1 MIFKDFKD
9 AIQRQFASMEQS
21 GTLVR
26 MDVDKDLMWDTYLF
40 SFPEGS
46 NPIFQERTEH
56 DCQACKSFIRSTGNL
71 AAIVGEQLV
80 SIWDTQLDSP
90 YQVVADA
97 MDDLVLSA
105 EIKNLFLTTEK
116 KAGINFNQQMIESG
130 EILTWEHFYIELP
143 FRVVVPGIDIGS
155 KLSDSKSTFD
165 VFKRGLE
172 EITVDAISTV
182 LELIDQ
188 NSIYRGV
195 ENHHSV
201 KQFYILKRAFDRFK
215 TSGSRDIF
223 CWRESEAIIPAITR
237 IRNTAIGTLLVD
249 ISTGIDLNYAV
260 KSFESKVAPIN
271 YKRPSA
277 LITKG
282 MIQKAEQKVEELGF
296 TTALQRRFA
305 TTEDITINNILFAD
319 RAAKQRM
326 NVFAELS
333 SAVPENLKSLDKVD
347 EVTIDTFINSIL
359 PHAESIELLLEN
371 SHIRSMTSLIAPV
384 DSAAK
389 NMLKWHNNF
398 SWAYA
403 GDLTDSIKERVKA
416 AGGNVT
422 GDLRCSLS
430 WFNKDDL
437 DIHLIEPDGN
447 HIYFNDKFSSVAG
460 GELDVDMNAN
470 AVNMSRIPVENIT
483 FPSKQRM
490 QEGIYKLYV
499 NNYCRRENIDVG
511 FEVEI
516 EFNGTI
522 WPFCYEKIVADG
534 EKVVV
539 AEFHYSKANGIT
551 IIKSLPTTQ
560 TTKQAW
566 NLSTQQ
572 FHKVSMVMN
581 SPNYWDDKAT
591 GNKHY
596 FFMLEDCV
604 NPDKARG
611 FFNEFLTDKLRE
623 HRKVF
628 EVLGSKMKTEQSD
641 NQLSGLGFS
650 STQRNHV
657 FCKVA
662 GSFARTV
669 KITF

>member
-26 MDVDKDLMWDTYLF
+26 MDVDKDLMWDTYLS
-40 SFPEGS
+40 SFPTGS
-46 NPIFQERTEH
+46 NPIYKERTEH
-56 DCQACKSFIRSTGNL
+56 DCQACRSFIRSVGNL

-80 SIWDTQLDSP
+80 SIWDTQLDGP

-97 MDDLVLSA
+97 MGDLVLSA
-105 EIKNLFLTTEK
+105 DIKNLFLITEK
-116 KAGINFNQQMIESG
+116 RAGINFNQQMIESG

-143 FRVVVPGIDIGS
+143 SRVVVPGIDIGG

-172 EITVDAISTV
+172 EITVDAIDTV

-188 NSIYRGV
+188 NSLYRGE
-195 ENHHSV
+195 ENRHAIS
-201 KQFYILKRAFDRFK
+201 KFAILKQLFTRFK
-215 TSGSRDIF
+215 TCKEKDIF
-223 CWRESEAIIPAITR
+223 CWQKSESIMPTITR

-249 ISTGIDLNYAV
+249 ISTGVDLNYAV
-260 KSFESKVAPIN
+260 RAFESKVAPIN
-271 YKRPSA
+271 YKRPTA

-282 MIQKAEQKVEELGF
+282 MVQKAEQKVEELGF

-333 SAVPENLKSLDKVD
+333 SSVPENLKSLDKVD

-359 PHAESIELLLEN
+359 PKAESIELLLEN
-371 SHIRSMTSLIAPV
+371 SHIRSMVSLVAPV
-384 DSAAK
+384 DSTAK
-389 NMLKWHNNF
+389 NILKWHNNF

-416 AGGNVT
+416 AGGDVT

-437 DIHLIEPDGN
+437 DIHLVEPNGD
-447 HIYFNDKFSSVAG
+447 HIYFSDKISSLSG
-460 GELDVDMNAN
+460 GELDVDMNATSEL
-470 AVNMSRIPVENIT
+470 SRTPVENIT
-483 FPSKQRM
+483 FPSKQKM
-490 QEGIYKLYV
+490 QEGNYKLFV
-499 NNYCRRENIDVG
+499 HNYCRRESVDIG
-511 FEVEI
+511 FAVEI
-516 EFNGTI
+516 EFNGI
-522 WPFCYEKIVADG
+522 IHS
-534 EKVVV
+534 
-539 AEFHYSKANGIT
+539 FHYNKAVANNENVTVAKFNYSRENGIT
-551 IIKSLPTTQ
+551 IIKSLPSTQ
-560 TTKQAW
+560 MAKQAW
-566 NLSTQQ
+566 NLATQK

-581 SPNYWDDKAT
+581 SPNYWDEKAT

-596 FFMLEDCV
+596 FFMLEDCL

-611 FFNEFLTDKLRE
+611 FFNEFLTEELRE

-628 EVLGSKMKTEQSD
+628 EVLGSKMKTEQAD

-669 KITF
+669 KIIF

>member
-1 MIFKDFKD
+1 MIFKDFRD

-26 MDVDKDLMWDTYLF
+26 MDVDKDLMWDTYLS
-40 SFPEGS
+40 SFPAGN
-46 NPIFQERTEH
+46 NPIFKERTEH

-71 AAIVGEQLV
+71 AAIIDGQLV
-80 SIWDTQLDSP
+80 SIWDISIDGP
-90 YQVVADA
+90 YQVVTDA
-97 MDDLVLSA
+97 MSALVLSA
-105 EIKNLFLTTEK
+105 NIKNLFLTTEK
-116 KAGINFNQQMIESG
+116 RAGINCNQQMIESG

-143 FRVVVPGIDIGS
+143 SRVVVPGVILGS
-155 KLSDSKSTFD
+155 KLSEAKSTFD

-172 EITVDAISTV
+172 EITEDAISTV

-188 NSIYRGV
+188 NSIYRGE
-195 ENHHSV
+195 ENRSAVNRFQIV
-201 KQFYILKRAFDRFK
+201 KKVFDRLK
-215 TSGSRDIF
+215 TRDSRNIF
-223 CWRESEAIIPAITR
+223 CWEQSAATIPTVTR

-249 ISTGIDLNYAV
+249 ISTGIDLNHAV
-260 KSFESKVAPIN
+260 KAFESKVAPIN
-271 YKRPSA
+271 YKRPTA

-305 TTEDITINNILFAD
+305 TTEDVTINNILFAD

-333 SAVPENLKSLDKVD
+333 NAVPENLKSLDKVD

-359 PHAESIELLLEN
+359 PRAESLELLLEN
-371 SHIRSMTSLIAPV
+371 SHIRSMVSLIAPI
-384 DSAAK
+384 DSEAK
-389 NMLKWHNNF
+389 NMFKWHNNF
-398 SWAYA
+398 SWVYA
-403 GDLTDSIKERVKA
+403 GDLADSIKERVKA

-437 DIHLIEPDGN
+437 DIHLIEPNGQ
-447 HIYFNDKFSSVAG
+447 HICFNDKISFSSDG
-460 GELDVDMNAN
+460 KLDVDMNAGGR
-470 AVNMSRIPVENIT
+470 MSRTPVENIT
-483 FPSKQRM
+483 FPDKCRM
-490 QEGIYKLYV
+490 LEGNYKLYV
-499 NNYCRRENIDVG
+499 NNYCRRENIDIG

-522 WPFCYEKIVADG
+522 WPFCYEKAVADG
-534 EKVVV
+534 ENVII

-551 IIKSLPTTQ
+551 IIKSLPSKQ
-560 TTKQAW
+560 TSKQAW

-581 SPNYWDDKAT
+581 SPNYWDEKAT

-596 FFMLEDCV
+596 FFMLEDCL

-611 FFNEFLTDKLRE
+611 FFNEFLTEKLRE

-628 EVLGSKMKTEQSD
+628 EVLGSKMKTDQSD